1 MAVGHTCG
9 TVPVFQLR
17 LETSCSFSKVMF
29 PKYLIIWLV
38 ILSSPGAFLS

>member
-17 LETSCSFSKVMF
+17 SKTSSSLSKVAF
-29 PKYLIIWLV
+29 PIFFIIWLV
-38 ILSSPGAFLS
+38 ILSCSGAFHS